1 MLYRLNIHGHTLVFY
16 KMEQLIASR
25 KIRIKIFKYDP
36 MMDDSPKIQV
46 WFDNLNTKK
55 ATTKSEMLL
64 ETLFNIHNELDN
76 TLAFRR
82 SCREGICGSCAM
94 NINGKNTLAC
104 LHRVNYEEMAN
115 KLLPWTT
122 KINIFPLPHMPVIK
136 DLIVSMSHFYAQYKS
151 INPFLQEN
159 KIQNVIE
166 HEIHQPISVRTKK
179 KIQTNTV
186 TVKINKPRTENI
198 QTIKDR
204 NILDGLY
211 ECILCACCSASCP
224 SYWWNRDKYVGPAIL
239 LQAMRWIVDTRD
251 ERMMERIQHI
261 NDEYKLYRCHTILN
275 CTDACPKNLNPA
287 FAIAT
292 LKTLAT
298 EAVTLRE
305 AIISLDFCKENVN
318 NILFTHVLDETILH
332 EQLNDE

>member
-1 MLYRLNIHGHTLVFY
+1 
-16 KMEQLIASR
+16 MEQLNATR
-25 KIRIKIFKYDP
+25 KIKIKIFKYDP
-36 MMDDSPKIQV
+36 MLDVSPKIQV
-46 WFDNLNTKK
+46 WFYNLTDKK
-55 ATTKSEMLL
+55 TNTKSEMLL
-64 ETLFNIHNELDN
+64 DTLFNIHNDLDS

-104 LHRVNYEEMAN
+104 LYRVNYEEMAN
-115 KLLPWTT
+115 KLFPWTP

-159 KIQNVIE
+159 KIQNLIE
-166 HEIHQPISVRTKK
+166 KEIQHPISKRTNK
-179 KIQTNTV
+179 KIHTSAITI
-186 TVKINKPRTENI
+186 KINKPKTENL
-198 QTIKDR
+198 QTIKER
-204 NILDGLY
+204 NVLDGLY

-224 SYWWNRDKYVGPAIL
+224 SYWWNRDKYIGPAIL

-251 ERMMERIQHI
+251 EKMMERMQNI

-292 LKTLAT
+292 LKTLAK
-298 EAVTLRE
+298 E
-305 AIISLDFCKENVN
+305 AIEIRETTIGYDFFRENIN
-318 NILFTHVLDETILH
+318 NITFTTAVEEDILH
-332 EQLNDE
+332 VQLKDENN